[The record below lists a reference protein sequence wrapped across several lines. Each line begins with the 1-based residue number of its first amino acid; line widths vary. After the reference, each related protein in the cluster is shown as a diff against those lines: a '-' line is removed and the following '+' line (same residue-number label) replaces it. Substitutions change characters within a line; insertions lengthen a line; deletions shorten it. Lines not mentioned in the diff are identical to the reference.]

1 LEIEKEDKKTPNMV
15 FKPYLVFYRGG
26 LLDLGGEGRGYAHP
40 IAVYTIFLL
49 DHVANVD
56 ADSLKEVIQILAS
69 ICTQFFFIFC

>member
-1 LEIEKEDKKTPNMV
+1 MV
-15 FKPYLVFYRGG
+15 FKPYLVFYGG
-26 LLDLGGEGRGYAHP
+26 GCVRWNWEERGYVHP

-69 ICTQFFFIFC
+69 ICTQFLFI